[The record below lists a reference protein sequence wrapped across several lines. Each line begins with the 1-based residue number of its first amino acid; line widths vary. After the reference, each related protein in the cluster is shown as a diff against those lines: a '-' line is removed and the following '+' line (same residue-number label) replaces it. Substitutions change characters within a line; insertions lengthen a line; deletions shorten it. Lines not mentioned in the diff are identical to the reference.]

1 MPRTFIIWYQGTIVV
16 ELLSCGASVF
26 AWGSLVWGYTDWH
39 PLSGQCSLTSC
50 CLFSAL
56 ESQEVH
62 LVSAKDVLSLAR
74 NSPYVGSIKF
84 TACCSNSICLKVEEY
99 QSLMMELKHK
109 IFWPRSL
116 DLQNF
121 TGLLQIPLSLK
132 LLPWV
137 NYQKSAS
144 VEDLDK
150 LNLLTL
156 PSLFYLQ
163 SLYFLKWN

>member
-16 ELLSCGASVF
+16 ELLSCGASVVCLGF
-26 AWGSLVWGYTDWH
+26 PGLRVYRLVSSVRAM
-39 PLSGQCSLTSC
+39 LSDFLLS
-50 CLFSAL
+50 LFSFGI
-56 ESQEVH
+56 SGSSSCFCQGC
-62 LVSAKDVLSLAR
+62 LVIGQKLSLCR
-74 NSPYVGSIKF
+74 VHKIH
-84 TACCSNSICLKVEEY
+84 CMLLICLKVEEY
-99 QSLMMELKHK
+99 QSLMMEFKHK

-132 LLPWV
+132 LLPWI

-156 PSLFYLQ
+156 PSLFYL
-163 SLYFLKWN
+163 